1 MDGGCG
7 GKREKIEAEVH
18 DVKFTKAKRK
28 RKYMSEVQHGG
39 RAGHIQKS
47 PVCTLI
53 LFTLN
58 YGKIIN
64 ISGPTFTPY

>member
-1 MDGGCG
+1 
-7 GKREKIEAEVH
+7 
-18 DVKFTKAKRK
+18 
-28 RKYMSEVQHGG
+28 MSEVQHGG
-39 RAGHIQKS
+39 RAGHFQKS

-64 ISGPTFTPY
+64 IYKSRESNSDYVWSNFHPLLTLGNFGPAR